1 MDKCTLLTQHILTAT
16 LRPVALILLFHKY
29 EIYITFQIQSHI
41 FMGNGGNS
49 WTIPQHGMQKREN
62 CYGEKR
68 KKGQEK
74 KKEKNRKL
82 SSFVR
87 WLTMPG
93 INY

>member
-1 MDKCTLLTQHILTAT
+1 
-16 LRPVALILLFHKY
+16 
-29 EIYITFQIQSHI
+29 
-41 FMGNGGNS
+41 MGNGGNS